1 MQPGS
6 SITDEKQKNES
17 ERLIGSGFSN
27 KLKENTMKTKMLRLG
42 MNLWPPFLGA
52 GIKVN
57 HIGADFREVVV
68 SMKLRW
74 YNRNYVG
81 THFGGSLAAMTDP
94 FYMLMLIH
102 ILGSEYTVWDKTSTI
117 DFIAP
122 GRGAVTARFRLNDD
136 QIAEIMDETAEGKAY
151 FPALSVDIVSESGEI
166 VAHVK
171 KKLYVRK
178 NRVK

>member
-1 MQPGS
+1 
-6 SITDEKQKNES
+6 
-17 ERLIGSGFSN
+17 
-27 KLKENTMKTKMLRLG
+27 

-52 GIKVN
+52 GIKVR
-57 HIGADFREVVV
+57 HIRADYREVVV

-102 ILGSEYTVWDKTSTI
+102 ILGNEYTVWDKTSTI

-122 GRGAVTARFRLNDD
+122 GRGTVTARFRLNDD
-136 QIAEIMDETAEGKAY
+136 QIADIKNETADGNAY
-151 FPALSVDIVSESGEI
+151 FPELSVDIVNESDEV
-166 VAHVK
+166 VARVN

-178 NRVK
+178 KQS

>member
-1 MQPGS
+1 MKS
-6 SITDEKQKNES
+6 SMETTMNLRI
-17 ERLIGSGFSN
+17 F
-27 KLKENTMKTKMLRLG
+27 KLGTS
-42 MNLWPPFLGA
+42 LWPPFLGA
-52 GIKVN
+52 GIRVK
-57 HIGADFREVVV
+57 HIASDFREVVV

-94 FYMLMLIH
+94 FYMFMLIH

-122 GRGAVTARFRLNDD
+122 GRGTVTARFRLNDD
-136 QIAEIMDETAEGKAY
+136 QIAEIKDETADGKAY
-151 FPALSVDIVSESGEI
+151 FPALSVDIVNESGEV

-178 NRVK
+178 KQR

>member
-1 MQPGS
+1 M
-6 SITDEKQKNES
+6 N
-17 ERLIGSGFSN
+17 
-27 KLKENTMKTKMLRLG
+27 LKIFKLG
-42 MNLWPPFLGA
+42 MSLWPPFLGA
-52 GIKVN
+52 GIRVK
-57 HIGADFREVVV
+57 HIAADYKEVVV

-102 ILGSEYTVWDKTSTI
+102 ILGSEYIVWDKTSTI

-122 GRGAVTARFRLNDD
+122 GRGTVTAHFSLKDE
-136 QIAEIMDETAEGKAY
+136 QITEIKESTATGDAY
-151 FPALSVDIVSESGEI
+151 LPEFSVDIVNESGEV

-171 KKLYVRK
+171 KILYVRK
-178 NRVK
+178 KQR

>member
-1 MQPGS
+1 M
-6 SITDEKQKNES
+6 N
-17 ERLIGSGFSN
+17 
-27 KLKENTMKTKMLRLG
+27 LKILKFG
-42 MNLWPPFLGA
+42 MSLWPPFLGA
-52 GIKVN
+52 GIKVK
-57 HIGADFREVVV
+57 HIAADFREVVV
-68 SMKLRW
+68 SMRLRW

-122 GRGAVTARFRLNDD
+122 GRGTVTARFRLNDG
-136 QIAEIMDETAEGKAY
+136 QIAEIKNETASGNAY
-151 FPALSVDIVSESGEI
+151 FPELSVDIVNGSDEV
-166 VAHVK
+166 VARVR

-178 NRVK
+178 KQS

>member
-1 MQPGS
+1 M
-6 SITDEKQKNES
+6 N
-17 ERLIGSGFSN
+17 
-27 KLKENTMKTKMLRLG
+27 LKILKFG

-52 GIKVN
+52 GIRVK
-57 HIGADFREVVV
+57 HIAADYKEVVV

-74 YNRNYVG
+74 YNRNYMG

-102 ILGSEYTVWDKTSTI
+102 ILGSEYIVWDKTSTT

-122 GRGAVTARFRLNDD
+122 GRGTVTARFRLSDD
-136 QIAEIMDETAEGKAY
+136 QIAEIKDETADCKAY
-151 FPALSVDIVSESGEI
+151 FPALSVDIVDESGEVI
-166 VAHVK
+166 ATVA

-178 NRVK
+178 KQT

>member
-1 MQPGS
+1 MS
-6 SITDEKQKNES
+6 
-17 ERLIGSGFSN
+17 
-27 KLKENTMKTKMLRLG
+27 
-42 MNLWPPFLGA
+42 LWPPFLGA
-52 GIKVN
+52 GIKVK
-57 HIGADFREVVV
+57 HIAADFREVVV

-122 GRGAVTARFRLNDD
+122 GRGTVTARFSLNDD
-136 QIAEIMDETAEGKAY
+136 QIAEIKNETASSNAY
-151 FPALSVDIVSESGEI
+151 FPELSVDIVNESDEV
-166 VAHVK
+166 VARVR

-178 NRVK
+178 KQS

>member
-1 MQPGS
+1 M
-6 SITDEKQKNES
+6 N
-17 ERLIGSGFSN
+17 
-27 KLKENTMKTKMLRLG
+27 LRIFKLG
-42 MNLWPPFLGA
+42 MSLWPPFLGA
-52 GIKVN
+52 GIRVK
-57 HIGADFREVVV
+57 HIAADYKEVVV

-122 GRGAVTARFRLNDD
+122 GRGTVTAHFRLNDD
-136 QIAEIMDETAEGKAY
+136 QIAEIKSKTANGDPYYPE
-151 FPALSVDIVSESGEI
+151 FTVDIVNELGEVI
-166 VAHVK
+166 ATVE
-171 KKLYVRK
+171 KKLYVRTK
-178 NRVK
+178 QR

>member
-1 MQPGS
+1 M
-6 SITDEKQKNES
+6 N
-17 ERLIGSGFSN
+17 
-27 KLKENTMKTKMLRLG
+27 LKILKFG

-52 GIKVN
+52 GIKVS

-102 ILGSEYTVWDKTSTI
+102 ILGNEYTVWDKTSTI

-122 GRGAVTARFRLNDD
+122 GRGTVTARFRLKDE
-136 QIAEIMDETAEGKAY
+136 QITEIKENTAKGDAY
-151 FPALSVDIVSESGEI
+151 LPEFSVDIANESGEVI
-166 VAHVK
+166 ATVK
-171 KKLYVRK
+171 KILYVRK
-178 NRVK
+178 KQSQR

>member
-1 MQPGS
+1 MS
-6 SITDEKQKNES
+6 
-17 ERLIGSGFSN
+17 
-27 KLKENTMKTKMLRLG
+27 
-42 MNLWPPFLGA
+42 LWPPFLGA
-52 GIKVN
+52 GIRVK
-57 HIGADFREVVV
+57 HIATDYKEVVV

-102 ILGSEYTVWDKTSTI
+102 ILGSEYIVWDKTSTI

-122 GRGAVTARFRLNDD
+122 GRGTVTAHFILRDD
-136 QIAEIMDETAEGKAY
+136 QIAEIKRQTANGDPYYPE
-151 FPALSVDIVSESGEI
+151 FSVDIVNELGEVI
-166 VAHVK
+166 ATVE

-178 NRVK
+178 TQR

>member
-1 MQPGS
+1 M
-6 SITDEKQKNES
+6 N
-17 ERLIGSGFSN
+17 
-27 KLKENTMKTKMLRLG
+27 TKMLRLG

-102 ILGSEYTVWDKTSTI
+102 ILGSDYTVWDKSSTI

-122 GRGAVTARFRLNDD
+122 GRGTVTARFRLNDD
-136 QIAEIMDETAEGKAY
+136 QIAEIKNETASGNAY
-151 FPALSVDIVSESGEI
+151 FPELSVDIVNGSDEVI
-166 VAHVK
+166 ARVR

-178 NRVK
+178 KQS

>member
-1 MQPGS
+1 MNLT
-6 SITDEKQKNES
+6 IFK
-17 ERLIGSGFSN
+17 F
-27 KLKENTMKTKMLRLG
+27 G
-42 MNLWPPFLGA
+42 MSLWPPFLGA
-52 GIKVN
+52 GIRVK
-57 HIGADFREVVV
+57 HIAADYKEVVV

-102 ILGSEYTVWDKTSTI
+102 ILGNEYTVWDKTSTI

-122 GRGAVTARFRLNDD
+122 GRGTVTARFILQDD
-136 QIAEIMDETAEGKAY
+136 QIEEIKHKTTNGEPYYPE
-151 FPALSVDIVSESGEI
+151 FSVDIVNELGEVI
-166 VAHVK
+166 ATVK

-178 NRVK
+178 KQR

>member
-1 MQPGS
+1 M
-6 SITDEKQKNES
+6 N
-17 ERLIGSGFSN
+17 
-27 KLKENTMKTKMLRLG
+27 LKILKFG
-42 MNLWPPFLGA
+42 MSLWPPFLGA
-52 GIKVN
+52 GIRVK
-57 HIGADFREVVV
+57 HIAADFREVVV

-102 ILGSEYTVWDKTSTI
+102 TLGSEYTVWDKTSTI

-122 GRGAVTARFRLNDD
+122 GRGTVTARFSLNDD
-136 QIAEIMDETAEGKAY
+136 QIAEIKNETASSNAY
-151 FPALSVDIVSESGEI
+151 FPELSVDIVNESDEV
-166 VAHVK
+166 VARVR

-178 NRVK
+178 KQS